1 MILNALV
8 VDRIVIHE
16 IFKRDENNQVVTPTQ
31 GIGLTLLDNAALA
44 TFVKRITDSVGDDS
58 KAAEMGIKKQG
69 AGDVPVLIDT
79 LIGEDDN
86 SFIIKSYDIAQ
97 KLAQAQNRINTPGGI
112 VVVFTGKVGAN
123 RTKFIGIF
131 KADIYSGYQKKIDPL
146 TKRISLTFA
155 EELLLTPDS
164 KLYKTGIF
172 FQRSDPRPSS
182 DDLNDKWT
190 VMVADTQIDR
200 KAGKAAAQ
208 YFYDTFLGCG
218 YLESSARTTQA
229 FHAETK
235 KFLKALDLTAPE
247 KSDLYNALHTYLKTD
262 TSGTIGVNDFAEK
275 YFKNSDHKDNYV
287 EYMTS
292 IGIQTTTFTRDLEH
306 LESSLVHHTYSF
318 KNKVKVVVPAGDTVG
333 LLEITEFNGES
344 EGEGSAP
351 KWTKIII
358 KDRISGQD

>member
-1 MILNALV
+1 MILNALT
-8 VDRIVIHE
+8 VDRIIIHE
-16 IFKRDENNQVVTPTQ
+16 IFKRDDANEVVTPTQ
-31 GIGLTLLDNAALA
+31 GVEFTLLDTAALS

-58 KAAEMGIKKQG
+58 KAVEMCIKKQG
-69 AGDVPVLIDT
+69 AGDIPVLIDT
-79 LIGEDDN
+79 LIDEDD
-86 SFIIKSYDIAQ
+86 SAFIVESYDIAL
-97 KLAQAQNRINTPGGI
+97 KLAQAQNRSNSPGGI

-131 KADIYSGYQKKIDPL
+131 KADIHSGYQKNIDPT

-164 KLYKTGIF
+164 KLYKTAIF
-172 FQRSDPRPSS
+172 FQKSAPESGS
-182 DDLNDKWT
+182 GDLNDKWS

-218 YLESSARTTQA
+218 YLKSSARTTLA

-235 KFLKALDLTAPE
+235 KFLKELDLTEPE

-275 YFKNSDHKDNYV
+275 YFTNSDLKDNYV
-287 EYMTS
+287 AYMTAV
-292 IGIQTTTFTRDLEH
+292 GIQTTTFTRDLEH
-306 LESSLVHHTYSF
+306 VESSLAHHTYSF
-318 KNKVKVVVPAGDTVG
+318 KNKVKITVPAGDVG
-333 LLEITEFNGES
+333 NLLELTEFDGES
-344 EGEGSAP
+344 DDEGSAP
-351 KWTKIII
+351 RWTKIII